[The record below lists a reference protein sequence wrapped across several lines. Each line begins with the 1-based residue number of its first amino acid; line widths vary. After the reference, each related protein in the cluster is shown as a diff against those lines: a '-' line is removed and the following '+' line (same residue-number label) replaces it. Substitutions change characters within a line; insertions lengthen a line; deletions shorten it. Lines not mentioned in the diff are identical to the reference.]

1 MFLSNIYKKKT
12 HCKFQRHICNR
23 RRVSQIAR
31 KKNRRGDGKLR
42 ERENRTHKFTLN
54 SSAML
59 RFRILP
65 FNKKNTQ
72 ETRPENHKIF
82 NFSRVFSSLH
92 QQHGIDTSVVLRM
105 IGDLRVFAPNHF
117 SSLSNESQFGDI
129 DFDDGSFRDHS

>member
-1 MFLSNIYKKKT
+1 
-12 HCKFQRHICNR
+12 
-23 RRVSQIAR
+23 
-31 KKNRRGDGKLR
+31 LR

-65 FNKKNTQ
+65 FNIKK
-72 ETRPENHKIF
+72 HKKPALKTTKYLIF
-82 NFSRVFSSLH
+82 HEFFSSLH

-129 DFDDGSFRDHS
+129 DFDDGSFRDYS